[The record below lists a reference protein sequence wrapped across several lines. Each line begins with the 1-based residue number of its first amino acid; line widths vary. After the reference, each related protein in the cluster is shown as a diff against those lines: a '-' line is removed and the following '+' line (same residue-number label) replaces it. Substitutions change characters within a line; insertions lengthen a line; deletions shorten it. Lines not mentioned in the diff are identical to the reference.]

1 VNEVIWNDVECGGY
15 EADLPIWE
23 RLASEHEGP
32 IMELGCGT
40 GRVVRHLAKATERLV
55 VGLDSNPELV
65 ATVWERSHGHAG
77 DAEIGDV
84 RGFEMYFEFQLVLA
98 PMQLIQLLEGR
109 TDRVCCLSCVADHL
123 LPGGL
128 AAFALVEELPPVP
141 LGGAAPQLPDVG
153 QVDGWVYSSLPL
165 EPEVGSDS
173 IVLRRLRQIVTP
185 EGDLSEELN
194 EVELQMVSAET
205 LEEEGLE
212 MGLRPA
218 GRRQIPS
225 TDAHVGSTVVLLEK
239 EA

>member
-1 VNEVIWNDVECGGY
+1 VSEVIWNDVECGGY

-55 VGLDSNPELV
+55 VGLDSDPELV
-65 ATVWERSHGHAG
+65 AAVWERSHGYSG

-128 AAFALVEELPPVP
+128 AAFALVEELPPAP
-141 LGGAAPQLPDVG
+141 PGGAGPQLPDVG

-165 EPEVGSDS
+165 EPEVGPDS
-173 IVLRRLRQIVTP
+173 IVLRRLRQVVTP
-185 EGDLSEELN
+185 EGELSEELN

-205 LEEEGLE
+205 LEEEALE
-212 MGLRPA
+212 MGLQPA

-239 EA
+239 AA